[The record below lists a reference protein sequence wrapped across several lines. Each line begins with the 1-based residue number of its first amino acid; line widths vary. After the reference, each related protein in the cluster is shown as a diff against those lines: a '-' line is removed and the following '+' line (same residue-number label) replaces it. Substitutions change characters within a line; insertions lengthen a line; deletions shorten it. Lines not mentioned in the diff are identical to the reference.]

1 MTTTPST
8 SSSDKYVRVVSFDTM
23 TDKDLPD
30 YCFTLRAKTPDYR
43 RTRRSRTFLVATDL
57 ASYSDHALHWAI
69 NDVMDDGDELIV
81 LRVVSVDM
89 NDKKS
94 VVEATLKREE
104 RQARED
110 ATKVMDRIMATGNE
124 DNKISVIIE
133 FVIGKVQSTIQ
144 HMITMYQPSLL
155 IVGTRGLSEFQGMLL
170 GSVSKYCLQHS
181 PIPVVVVRPQDS
193 VNKQLRAINESGK
206 KNQKKGSRKKR
217 TSRLSGFFSRSTSPS
232 PAASENESSDD
243 DNVDKRKL
251 SATSQ
256 QMLQLNV
263 D

>member
-1 MTTTPST
+1 MSATPS
-8 SSSDKYVRVVSFDTM
+8 SGSSDNYVRVVSFDTM

-30 YCFTLRAKTPDYR
+30 YSFTLRGKTPGYK

-57 ASYSDHALHWAI
+57 ASYSDHALHWTI
-69 NDVMDDGDELIV
+69 NDITDDGDELVV

-104 RQARED
+104 QRAREE
-110 ATKVMDRIMATGNE
+110 ATKVMERIMATGNE
-124 DNKISVIIE
+124 DNKISVVIE
-133 FVIGKVQSTIQ
+133 FVIGKVQHTIQ

-155 IVGTRGLSEFQGMLL
+155 VVGTRGLSEFQGLVI

-193 VNKQLRAINESGK
+193 VKKQLRNIDEQNK
-206 KNQKKGSRKKR
+206 KPKRQGLKKR
-217 TSRLSGFFSRSTSPS
+217 TSRLSGLFSRSSS
-232 PAASENESSDD
+232 PAASDNNEDSGDSDGEQQ
-243 DNVDKRKL
+243 
-251 SATSQ
+251 ATTQ
-256 QMLQLNV
+256 QMKHLSVEGQ
-263 D
+263 